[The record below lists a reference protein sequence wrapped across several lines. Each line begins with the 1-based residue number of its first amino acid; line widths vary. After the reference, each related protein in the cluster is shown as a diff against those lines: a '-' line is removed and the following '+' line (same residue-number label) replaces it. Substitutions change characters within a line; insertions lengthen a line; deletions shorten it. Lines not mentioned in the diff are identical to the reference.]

1 SKSSELE
8 LSQSELIQVRES
20 IEAAKSGE
28 SALVLAKKN
37 EFNEITKALA
47 EAREQVLENGK
58 QLLTWKEK
66 NDLNKAELEKLRAEN
81 TSLAT
86 TLASNNSKLELSQ
99 CELTQVL
106 EDIETVRSTE
116 EAIRKELEYAK
127 IEVAKQQAK
136 VAEISKTLTETGK
149 SNDATCTTIPETSMR
164 QKLEIFN
171 ELEASLRKENKLLS
185 EKIVEVTDELKKTK
199 ETTRDSEIVAFE
211 NQIKFLNSIIAQKQE
226 KENHL
231 MQELQR
237 KEKIS
242 YRKESQICKAETRP
256 RMYCDICEEFDK
268 HETEDCPTQLME
280 ESDIAEHSH
289 YSSSSTKVKPPPRE
303 YCDNCEEFGHD
314 TSACEKAKSRK
325 DYTF

>member
-106 EDIETVRSTE
+106 EDIET
-116 EAIRKELEYAK
+116 